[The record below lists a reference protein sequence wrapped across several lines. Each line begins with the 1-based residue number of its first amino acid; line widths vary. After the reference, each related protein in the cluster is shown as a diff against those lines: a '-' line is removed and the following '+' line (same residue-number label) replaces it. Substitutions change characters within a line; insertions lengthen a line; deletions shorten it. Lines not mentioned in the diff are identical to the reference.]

1 MHEVKINKC
10 NWLFSWFSD
19 VLARTGKVAMILHKC
34 EEFAN
39 RSLFE
44 GRSSVQ
50 QKHSNHVYF
59 QWTEATIFEI
69 FGCSCSAMCR
79 AQ

>member
-50 QKHSNHVYF
+50 KK
-59 QWTEATIFEI
+59 TL
-69 FGCSCSAMCR
+69 
-79 AQ
+79 

>member
-10 NWLFSWFSD
+10 KWLFSWFFD

-34 EEFAN
+34 EKFAN

-44 GRSSVQ
+44 VRSSV
-50 QKHSNHVYF
+50 KKNYNHVYF

-69 FGCSCSAMCR
+69 FGCSCSVMRR